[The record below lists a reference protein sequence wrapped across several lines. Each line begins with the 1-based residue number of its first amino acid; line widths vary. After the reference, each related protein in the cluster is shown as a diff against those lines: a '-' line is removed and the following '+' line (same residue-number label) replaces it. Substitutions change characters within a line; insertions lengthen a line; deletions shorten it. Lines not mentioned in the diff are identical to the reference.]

1 MVNLG
6 TPESPTRK
14 WVAHFLREFLSDP
27 RVIDL
32 PRYMWLP
39 LLNLVIIPFRAGRSA
54 AAYRK
59 IWLPEG
65 SPLLVLTQRLVSRLA
80 PMLDGIATVVT
91 GMRYGEPSI
100 RNCLEQLRKSGV
112 EEVVIL
118 PLYPQ
123 YSHTTTASIYDAVE
137 QGLADLNW
145 QPRLHRVQQYY
156 QHPLWIEA
164 VASSIHDF
172 RNANGGSEK
181 LIFSLH
187 GIPERYGAQGDPYQE
202 QCEKS
207 VQAIVAALGL
217 DNDEWLLTYQSRVG
231 REPWLQPYTD
241 KTLMELGASGTRHVQ
256 VVCPGFAVDCLE
268 TLEEIGMQNRK
279 FFEQAGGEKLEYIPA
294 LNDSDAHARVMKAL
308 VLDSISE

>member
-1 MVNLG
+1 VVNLG